1 MPIYR
6 PDSATRLT
14 ALVVGLSLL
23 VGAAIALAFYRFQR
37 ADVVANLTERTRIA
51 GQMLAFTTA
60 AGLEFEDTDELAA
73 ALTTLRGNPEIVYA
87 EVRNA
92 EGETIISLATN
103 TEGPLPTI
111 GESSE
116 PPSDVFLVEEV
127 PVRGLIT
134 SDNLGTVRV
143 GASDKALR
151 RFQQRSLYN
160 AVAILFIGTAFAAM
174 ISLYLISQFLR
185 RREAELAL
193 AGLAQAIP
201 GEAAVFGLDG
211 RCEFVFGEAET
222 SQKPL
227 IVGKT
232 IDQILGPEIS
242 APVEAAIERTINTN
256 RQQRVEYQRVVDG
269 GPHWLEGRLAPVTG
283 SSGRVER
290 VILVS
295 YDISGRKEAEVE
307 LERYRQH
314 LEELVSSRTRELE
327 SVNRELES
335 FSYSVSHDLRAPLR
349 AIDGFSEAL
358 SEDYDATLDDRG
370 QHYLGR
376 IRGAVRRMGTLIEDL
391 LRLSRVSRSEM
402 ELIKVDLSHEAH
414 AIADELRAGDPERD
428 AVFEIEEG
436 VEAFGDP
443 TLLHVVLSNLLGN
456 AWKYTT
462 GTENARIEFGC
473 QAGES
478 GPIYF
483 VRDNGAGFDMRFADK
498 LFGVFQRLHSEEEF
512 PGTGVGLATVQRII
526 IRHGGRVWANSRPGE
541 GATFYF
547 TLQSRSD
554 AAA

>member
-1 MPIYR
+1 MPVYR

-14 ALVVGLSLL
+14 ALVVGMSLF
-23 VGAAIALAFYRFQR
+23 VGAAIALAFYQFQR

-92 EGETIISLATN
+92 EGKTIISLATN
-103 TEGPLPTI
+103 ADGPLPTI
-111 GESSE
+111 GENSE
-116 PPSDVFLVEEV
+116 PPADVFLVEEV

-134 SDNLGTVRV
+134 SGNLGTVRV

-201 GEAAVFGLDG
+201 GEAAVFGMDG
-211 RCEFVFGEAET
+211 RCEFVFGDSET
-222 SQKPL
+222 GEKPL

-232 IDQILGPEIS
+232 IDQILGPEIA
-242 APVEAAIERTINTN
+242 APVEAAIERTISTN
-256 RQQRVEYQRVVDG
+256 RQQRVEYQRVLDG
-269 GPHWLEGRLAPVTG
+269 DPHWLEGRLAPVTG
-283 SSGRVER
+283 SGGRVER

-295 YDISGRKEAEVE
+295 HDISGRKEAEVE

-358 SEDYDATLDDRG
+358 SEDYEATLDDRG
-370 QHYLGR
+370 QHYVGR
-376 IRGAVRRMGTLIEDL
+376 IRGAVRRMGTLIENL

-402 ELIKVDLSHEAH
+402 EFIRVDLSHEAR
-414 AIADELRAGDPERD
+414 AIAEELRAGDPERN
-428 AVFEIEEG
+428 VTFEIPEG
-436 VEAFGDP
+436 IEATGDP
-443 TLLHVVLSNLLGN
+443 TLLNVVLSNLLGN
-456 AWKYTT
+456 AWKYTS
-462 GTENARIEFGC
+462 GTENARIEFGT
-473 QAGES
+473 ES
-478 GPIYF
+478 GAAGPIYF
-483 VRDNGAGFDMRFADK
+483 VRDNGAGFDMRFAEK

-526 IRHGGRVWANSRPGE
+526 LRHGGRVWADSKPGA
-541 GATFYF
+541 GASFYF
-547 TLQSRSD
+547 TLQPQSD
-554 AAA
+554 TAA